1 MMTEIKRYCDIC
13 HMEIPYQKE
22 VWYEMDVTFHTFSP
36 NNRMMEFCG
45 DCGNALMVH
54 IHRMQEDFKN
64 E

>member
-1 MMTEIKRYCDIC
+1 MTEIKRYCDIC

-22 VWYEMDVTFHTFSP
+22 TWYEMDFTLHTFGKTD
-36 NNRMMEFCG
+36 NYINMCYICG
-45 DCGNALMVH
+45 DALLLH